1 MKIKLGKYIV
11 TIFEVQKLQKANL
24 EFDAAAAK
32 KQADEI
38 KNTQQF
44 AELKKRAAALRATR

>member
-38 KNTQQF
+38 KNAQQF

>member
-1 MKIKLGKYIV
+1 MKIKLGKFII

-24 EFDAAAAK
+24 EFDTAAAK

>member
-24 EFDAAAAK
+24 EFDTAAAK

>member
-1 MKIKLGKYIV
+1 MKIKLGKFII

-24 EFDAAAAK
+24 EFDTAAAK

-38 KNTQQF
+38 KSTQQF